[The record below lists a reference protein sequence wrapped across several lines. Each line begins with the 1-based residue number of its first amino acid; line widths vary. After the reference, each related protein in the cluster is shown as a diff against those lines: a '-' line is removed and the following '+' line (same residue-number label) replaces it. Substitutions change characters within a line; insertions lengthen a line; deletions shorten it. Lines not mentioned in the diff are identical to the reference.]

1 MHSRDF
7 HILGAKMVAHKCQAI
22 LRCPVSCCFKTLEKK
37 IKKRKIRLGNPGPD
51 IMSLRKHCSLEQV

>member
-7 HILGAKMVAHKCQAI
+7 HILGAKMVAHKCEAI

-37 IKKRKIRLGNPGPD
+37 IKKENQIGKPWA
-51 IMSLRKHCSLEQV
+51 